1 MLSTTPLL
9 TSSQIITE
17 MENVFDYAENKY
29 DT

>member
-17 MENVFDYAENKY
+17 MENVLGYAEKEG
-29 DT
+29 